1 MHSISTAEQGEARDK
16 SRISLYANLYGRE
29 YKYASSKNSG
39 TTLPPDVADSIM
51 EEDYEVPVPV
61 DPFERSG
68 KSREVK
74 PYIAPTSPDAS
85 SRLPFGRGLDAPLG
99 H

>member
-16 SRISLYANLYGRE
+16 SRISLYSNLYGRE
-29 YKYASSKNSG
+29 YKYASSKNNG
-39 TTLPPDVADSIM
+39 TTLPPDVAGSIM
-51 EEDYEVPVPV
+51 DYEDDVPVPV

-68 KSREVK
+68 QSREVK
-74 PYIAPTSPDAS
+74 PYIAPTPPDES